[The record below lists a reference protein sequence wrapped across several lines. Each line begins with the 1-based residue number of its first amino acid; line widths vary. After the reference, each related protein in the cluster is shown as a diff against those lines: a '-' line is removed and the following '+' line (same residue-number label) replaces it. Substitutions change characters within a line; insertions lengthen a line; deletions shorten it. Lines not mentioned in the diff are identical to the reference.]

1 MISDSELLLLCI
13 VIMREQH
20 CWTKNILQ
28 ALIGRPYQSIW
39 SEREGPLL
47 WVFDRQYTNLLSPVH
62 TSDISTSTRSI
73 RKQSMTSLLLDL
85 RRQNKTPF
93 VLLLAYTWTMTILM
107 SQAWLHSFVSL
118 PFVFPLCLCYRVNPG
133 FNRFST
139 YKLPSNSA

>member
-28 ALIGRPYQSIW
+28 ALIGRP
-39 SEREGPLL
+39 LL

-62 TSDISTSTRSI
+62 TSDISISTRSI
-73 RKQSMTSLLLDL
+73 RKQSMTSPLGLVKTKQNAFCSALGLYLDYDDPYVAGL
-85 RRQNKTPF
+85 TAFLCQF
-93 VLLLAYTWTMTILM
+93 AFC
-107 SQAWLHSFVSL
+107 S
-118 PFVFPLCLCYRVNPG
+118 FPLCLCYRVNPG